1 MFLRKSVN
9 ERIRDS
15 SMENL
20 LFPDNNSIVAKLC
33 LRKFAMLNRLFS
45 ILTTMI
51 LLDTLNF

>member
-15 SMENL
+15 SMKNL